1 MTATV
6 QSPARPLATPRTA
19 RFVLAFV
26 AATAAVVALVVA
38 GITFFALA
46 IAFPIAAPLAEQFN
60 LPVDPN
66 DVAIARQFAS
76 MWWLFAAASVA
87 SFVAALA
94 TIVEVIR
101 RVSPVD
107 PE

>member
-1 MTATV
+1 MTAAV
-6 QSPARPLATPRTA
+6 QSPSRPLDPSRTA
-19 RFVLAFV
+19 RFVLTFV
-26 AATAAVVALVVA
+26 AATAVVVVLAVA
-38 GITFFALA
+38 GVTFFALA
-46 IAFPIAAPLAEQFN
+46 IAFPIAVPLAGQFD

-66 DVAIARQFAS
+66 DVAIAQQFAS
-76 MWWLFAAASVA
+76 LWWLFAAASVA
-87 SFVAALA
+87 SFAAAIA